1 MTVPDPRVEPNVDLD
16 DLDDEYVGN
25 DEGQPDGDEAHGP
38 ERAERKP
45 LSWHEARRPFLIT
58 VAAIA
63 ALVSAVLS
71 GYSLGK
77 PHYPADDSVDAGF
90 ARDMTAHHAQAVDM
104 SLTIRSK
111 STSTDVR
118 TLAYDVVTTQENQRG
133 QMMAWLQTWGL
144 PLAVSGQRMDWMK
157 QTGHHHTGLPQG
169 QMLLA
174 DGRMPGMASSAQLQQ
189 LSAATGKNAE
199 ILYLQL
205 MIVHHRAGVEMAQAA
220 VDAADRPEVVRL
232 ARSMVQGQTG
242 EINLMTDM
250 LKQRG
255 AVPWPQGQQSG

>member
-1 MTVPDPRVEPNVDLD
+1 MTEPDRTDQLD
-16 DLDDEYVGN
+16 HDVTDDEEYVGDDVTSSSGRVRSDAPD
-25 DEGQPDGDEAHGP
+25 DEPQQ
-38 ERAERKP
+38 RRP
-45 LSWHEARRPFLIT
+45 LTWQEARRPFLVT
-58 VAAIA
+58 VAAVT
-63 ALVSAVLS
+63 ALVLAVLA

-77 PHYPADDSVDAGF
+77 PHYPSDSSVDAGF

-104 SLTIRSK
+104 SLTVRSK

-118 TLAYDVVTTQENQRG
+118 TLAYDIITAQENQRG
-133 QMMAWLQTWGL
+133 QMMGWLQTWGL

-157 QTGHHHTGLPQG
+157 QTGHHHVGLPQG

-189 LSAATGKNAE
+189 LSNATGKDAE

-232 ARSMVQGQTG
+232 ARSMVLGQTG
-242 EINLMTDM
+242 EITLMTDM

-255 AVPWPQGQQSG
+255 ATPWPSS